1 MKAKTKMKTKVK
13 TKTKMEMKIKT
24 KRKWKRKWKQRPKL
38 ILILIFVF
46 VFILFFNFVFVFLF
60 VSIFVFVFVFVFI
73 FFFVFI
79 FVFAFVFLLFF
90 VFLLIFFLVFIFK
103 FYYGN
108 SRPPYYFKGN
118 ISFVFEICKWKTR
131 TKIKNQG
138 LQYSRL
144 LLQFS
149 GMKFTKNILDLF
161 PRSLQAS
168 ILNLQREVGH
178 LFPVW
183 MTSYWLMLSEHVYN
197 WSKFKVR
204 SRDVFFS

>member
-1 MKAKTKMKTKVK
+1 MKAKTKMKTKA
-13 TKTKMEMKIKT
+13 KTKMKIEMKIKT
-24 KRKWKRKWKQRPKL
+24 KTKMKKKMKAKTEIHFDSYFRFCFY
-38 ILILIFVF
+38 FVF
-46 VFILFFNFVFVFLF
+46 QFRFCFPFRFHFRFCFRFCFHICFCFY
-60 VSIFVFVFVFVFI
+60 FI
-73 FFFVFI
+73 FRFFI
-79 FVFAFVFLLFF
+79 D
-90 VFLLIFFLVFIFK
+90 FFLVFIFK

-108 SRPPYYFKGN
+108 SMPPYYFKAN
-118 ISFVFEICKWKTR
+118 ISFVFESCKWKTP

-144 LLQFS
+144 LLQLS
-149 GMKFTKNILDLF
+149 GMKFTKNILDWF
-161 PRSLQAS
+161 ARSLQAS
-168 ILNLQREVGH
+168 ILDLQREVGH